1 MVVLVEQV
9 TKSKNGSRLKG
20 HLHCWWLKFRVLK
33 ICDQSCEVAVA
44 MVDKGRVK
52 KNMDISIFD
61 PHPPNMDKNKKHLFL
76 GFFNQLGPKFFFEV
90 F

>member
-1 MVVLVEQV
+1 MVVVVEQV

-52 KNMDISIFD
+52 KKYGYIHIW
-61 PHPPNMDKNKKHLFL
+61 PTPPKY
-76 GFFNQLGPKFFFEV
+76 G
-90 F
+90 